1 MANTP
6 EYRTIIQLTPELT
19 TAFQIDLI
27 KLSDELLAK
36 GLIASNNA
44 AKMNNLHNGA
54 DHRAATLVG
63 YIRNRIELDPEGN
76 YQTFIDVLK
85 QRVND
90 HKSILRKLDKKYKEL
105 SELMLHELPIIY
117 IMHKKF
123 NAITG
128 ACIIP
133 TPTS

>member
-6 EYRTIIQLTPELT
+6 EYCTIIQLTPELT
-19 TAFQIDLI
+19 TAFQNDLI

-36 GLIASNNA
+36 GLIAGNNA
-44 AKMNNLHNGA
+44 ANMKNLNIGA

-76 YQTFIDVLK
+76 YRTFIDVLK
-85 QRVND
+85 QRVTD

-105 SELMLHELPIIY
+105 SELI
-117 IMHKKF
+117 
-123 NAITG
+123 NVA
-128 ACIIP
+128 
-133 TPTS
+133 